1 MPCPFP
7 QEILDAIVSE
17 LDDRSLGQCSL
28 SSWSLLFPTRRSR
41 FRCIVISQ
49 GDEILLAPGYNCKK
63 FLNLIQI
70 LENDPSR
77 QPPPARE
84 GYPTLSS
91 YIRSLVLGITSDGF
105 RAVDENPALAPV
117 SSIQDQQRGAGSLL
131 PAVLERLTHV
141 ARVSLYSDGRACV
154 WRLINPS
161 ITSAIVNLLRSP
173 PIRTLVL
180 IGIRGFPAVTI
191 IHCPNLTELVLSDMD
206 QDNSTIA
213 IDTLAAPQSPNPRSL
228 YESLSLPPSLERLS
242 SRASGSFLISLFNTP
257 SVAVVFENLQELSLR
272 EVGIR
277 DFNPVL
283 LAVNA
288 VAKTLK
294 VLRIVNDD
302 VSDSTSFPLGKRST
316 SLMTENSPTR

>member
-1 MPCPFP
+1 MTCPFP

-17 LDDRSLGQCSL
+17 LDDRFLGQCSL
-28 SSWSLLFPTRRSR
+28 SSWSLLLPTRRSR

-49 GDEILLAPGYNCKK
+49 GDETLLAPGYNCKK

-77 QPPPARE
+77 QPPRARE

-91 YIRSLVLGITSDGF
+91 CIRSLVLGITSDGF
-105 RAVDENPALAPV
+105 RAVDKNPALAPV
-117 SSIQDQQRGAGSLL
+117 SLIQDQQRGADSLL

-154 WRLINPS
+154 WRLIDPS

-173 PIRTLVL
+173 AIKTLAL
-180 IGIRGFPAVTI
+180 ISIRGFPAVTI

-213 IDTLAAPQSPNPRSL
+213 IDTLAAPQSPNPRSVCK
-228 YESLSLPPSLERLS
+228 SPSFPPSLVRLR
-242 SRASGSFLISLFNTP
+242 SRASESFLVSLFNTP
-257 SVAVVFENLQELSLR
+257 NVAVVFENLQELFLR
-272 EVGIR
+272 EFGIR
-277 DFNPVL
+277 DINAVL

-288 VAKTLK
+288 VAKTLQ
-294 VLRIVNDD
+294 VLRIVNVDL
-302 VSDSTSFPLGKRST
+302 VNNSTSFPLGKRAT
-316 SLMTENSPTR
+316 SLMSENP

>member
-17 LDDRSLGQCSL
+17 LDGRSLGQCSL
-28 SSWSLLFPTRRSR
+28 SSWSLLLPTRRSR

-49 GDEILLAPGYNCKK
+49 GDETLLAPGYKCKK
-63 FLNLIQI
+63 FLNLVQI
-70 LENDPSR
+70 LDNDPSR
-77 QPPPARE
+77 QPPRARE

-91 YIRSLVLGITSDGF
+91 CIRSLVLGITL
-105 RAVDENPALAPV
+105 DENPAL
-117 SSIQDQQRGAGSLL
+117 DSLL

-154 WRLINPS
+154 WRFIDPS
-161 ITSAIVNLLRSP
+161 ITSAIVHFLQSP
-173 PIRTLVL
+173 AIKTLAL

-191 IHCPNLTELVLSDMD
+191 IHCPNLTELVLGDID
-206 QDNSTIA
+206 QDNSTVV
-213 IDTLAAPQSPNPRSL
+213 IDTLTAPQSPNPRSL
-228 YESLSLPPSLERLS
+228 CEPPSLPPSLERLS
-242 SRASGSFLISLFNTP
+242 SRASESFLVSVFNTP
-257 SVAVVFENLQELSLR
+257 NVAVVFENLQELSLR

-277 DFNPVL
+277 DFNPAL

-294 VLRIVNDD
+294 VLRIANDD
-302 VSDSTSFPLGKRST
+302 LVKHSTSFPLGQRST
-316 SLMTENSPTR
+316 SLMSENPLTR